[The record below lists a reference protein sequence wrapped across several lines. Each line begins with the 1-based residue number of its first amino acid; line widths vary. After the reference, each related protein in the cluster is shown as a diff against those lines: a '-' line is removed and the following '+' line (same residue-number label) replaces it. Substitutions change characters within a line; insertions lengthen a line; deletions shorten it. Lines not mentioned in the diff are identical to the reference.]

1 MPRNQFQV
9 GQKIAFGGL
18 ILLFLGL
25 AGCEGGGVGAR
36 DLSGSSGSSI
46 TMPRELRTA
55 LEEALPTGSSG
66 GQLPDADEAFL
77 YGVGIGAIQRGR
89 KRKASLSD
97 EEGSSSDANDND
109 EDGESV
115 AKN

>member
-25 AGCEGGGVGAR
+25 AGCERGGVGAR

-77 YGVGIGAIQRGR
+77 YGVGIGAIQELYVEAYHPREIALAGL
-89 KRKASLSD
+89 KNLGKSSQFSLR
-97 EEGSSSDANDND
+97 SSA
-109 EDGESV
+109 
-115 AKN
+115 